1 MRLPE
6 LKITRTGLFI
16 LVVLFILTF
25 SALWIRVLPLL
36 TLNTDILNIVAMD
49 DPMFNLRQTEQM
61 LAHFPQ
67 YAWFEAMTLFPT
79 GQAIP
84 WGPLFIW
91 LSSVMCIIA
100 GASTRSEIIG
110 VALWLPPILGALMV
124 PAMFVLVRKAWD
136 WKAGIL
142 AAGLIA
148 VIGGQFFFRSL
159 AGYLDHH
166 IAEVF
171 FSTVF
176 CIAYIYAIVYMREHP
191 VDFSVKETLK
201 MPVLLSAVA
210 GITYILGFLTMSTMI
225 LFAFIV
231 ALSTAALFIVDFY
244 HGKRAGYLLVL
255 NGVTFGIAAIISLL
269 LGFLSGGISGDF
281 GFYLYSL
288 AHPISYIF
296 IIIGTAVLY
305 WLSQYLKGKDTP
317 VYAGSVIGL
326 GLLTLL
332 GLALLLPGLFGS
344 FIGNL
349 QVFFGLNPFA
359 VTVQEARPWTLIEA
373 WTVFSFGII
382 LMIAGALV
390 LLYKSWKEY
399 RPEHIFVLV
408 WSLFIIIA
416 AFRQVRYEYYLAV
429 NVALL
434 GGISLG
440 FFLDRA
446 WPDIRAMGRR
456 VAVQE
461 QKAEPEPQ
469 ATEKKGSAKKKKE
482 EKAQQKA
489 EKGKQK
495 APSRPTVNYVNI
507 LIAGLLCACALI
519 FAVTSLQVNYAVASS
534 GGIRMNQDWREAL
547 EWMETGTPDTGV
559 DYFTIYD
566 RDTFT
571 YPDTAYG
578 VMSWWDYGHMITYI
592 AKRIPNANPF
602 QAGVSGR
609 DGAAAFF
616 ISQTEEE
623 TNRIADVKGT
633 RYVMTDIEMA
643 TGKFWAMATWYNSTE
658 GQQPYQPVFLV
669 PDNPANPRALNPVTT
684 YTDKYYLTT
693 IARLHTFDGS
703 FTPTGD
709 VYYIEYTTTSGA
721 GPYPVITSAAVMG
734 AAEARAAADRYNA
747 QAQPGSFATIVN
759 SLFNQ
764 PTVDVPALSHYRL
777 VHESP
782 TNIFSGATPDVRY
795 VKVFEYVPGAR
806 IQGEGVIEVPV
817 TTNTGRQFVWRAAS
831 VDGEF
836 IVPYATEGSPYEVRA
851 TGNYRIVGTGRE
863 YSVPEDAVISGAPIA

>member
-25 SALWIRVLPLL
+25 FTLWIRVLPLL

-49 DPMFNLRQTEQM
+49 DPMYNLRQTEQM
-61 LAHFPQ
+61 LAHFPH

-79 GQAIP
+79 GQTIH

-91 LSSVMCIIA
+91 LTSIMCLVA
-100 GASTRSEIIG
+100 GASTRTEIIG
-110 VALWLPPILGALMV
+110 VSLWLPPILAALMV
-124 PAMFVLVRKAWD
+124 PLMFLLVRKIWD
-136 WKAGIL
+136 WKAG
-142 AAGLIA
+142 LIA
-148 VIGGQFFFRSL
+148 SVFISVVGGQFFFRSL

-166 IAEVF
+166 IAEVL
-171 FSTVF
+171 FSTLF
-176 CIAYIYAIVYMREHP
+176 CLAYVSMLVYFRDHP
-191 VDFSVKETLK
+191 VDLKNRESLIRPLMLSVLTG
-201 MPVLLSAVA
+201 VA
-210 GITYILGFLTMSTMI
+210 YSVGFLVMPTMI
-225 LFAFIV
+225 LFAFIGAIFT
-231 ALSTAALFIVDFY
+231 ALIFLVDFY
-244 HGKRAGYLLVL
+244 HRRQSDYLVIL
-255 NGVTFGIAAIISLL
+255 NTGTFGFAIIASLL
-269 LGFLSGGISGDF
+269 LGIRVE
-281 GFYLYSL
+281 GFDIPYYSI
-288 AHPISYIF
+288 AHPVSYLLLIA
-296 IIIGTAVLY
+296 GTGILYLLSKRLAQKKFWYFFGALAGLVAV
-305 WLSQYLKGKDTP
+305 
-317 VYAGSVIGL
+317 
-326 GLLTLL
+326 GLLAIAITI
-332 GLALLLPGLFGS
+332 PDVFES
-344 FIGNL
+344 FILGIKT
-349 QVFFGLNPFA
+349 FFGLSPLA
-359 VTVQEARPWTLIEA
+359 VTIQEARPWTLAEA
-373 WTVFSFGII
+373 WTVFNFGII
-382 LMIAGALV
+382 LMIAGALI
-390 LLYKSWKEY
+390 LMYKSWKEY

-461 QKAEPEPQ
+461 QKAEAEPEP
-469 ATEKKGSAKKKKE
+469 TEKKGSAKRKKE

-495 APSRPTVNYVNI
+495 APSRPAVNYANI

-559 DYFTIYD
+559 DYFTIYE
-566 RDTFT
+566 RESFT

-602 QAGVSGR
+602 QAGVG
-609 DGAAAFF
+609 GANGSAAYFMA
-616 ISQTEEE
+616 QTEQAA
-623 TNRIADVKGT
+623 NQIADNQGT

-643 TGKFWAMATWYNSTE
+643 TGKFWAMATWYNSTA

-703 FTPTGD
+703 FTPAGD

-806 IQGEGVIEVPV
+806 IQGEGIIEVPV

-863 YSVPEDAVISGAPIA
+863 YSVPEHAVISGAPIA